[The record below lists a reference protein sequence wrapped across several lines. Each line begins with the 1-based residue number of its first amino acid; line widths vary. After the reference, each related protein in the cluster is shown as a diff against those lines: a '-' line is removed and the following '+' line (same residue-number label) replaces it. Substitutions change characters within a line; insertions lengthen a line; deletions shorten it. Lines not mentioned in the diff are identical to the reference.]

1 MLKNIILGI
10 IVSLNCT
17 LVFAGVDELDQ
28 DKANQ
33 ALQGTVVMRIDQR
46 TGTLSMAQV
55 ENVVTSKAEALV
67 LAKGNFQAVPNEKIR
82 SELDREAG
90 ASSWYWYYP
99 GYSNGY
105 GYNYGYNNAYYYYYG
120 NCYNPW
126 YSYSSG
132 YYSYYYYNRYSY
144 YYR

>member
-1 MLKNIILGI
+1 MLKNILLTA
-10 IVSLNCT
+10 VLSFSYMSA
-17 LVFAGVDELDQ
+17 FAGTDELDQ

-33 ALQGTVVMRIDQR
+33 SIQGTVVLRVDQR
-46 TGTLSMAQV
+46 NGEMAMV
-55 ENVVTSKAEALV
+55 KVDNVVATKSEAQGLVNSKYAAIP
-67 LAKGNFQAVPNEKIR
+67 KEKVR

-105 GYNYGYNNAYYYYYG
+105 GYGNAYYYYYG

-126 YSYSSG
+126 YSYSYG

-144 YYR
+144 YW

>member
-1 MLKNIILGI
+1 MLKNILLST
-10 IVSLNCT
+10 VLT
-17 LVFAGVDELDQ
+17 LSCGAAFASPDELDQ
-28 DKANQ
+28 DRTNQ
-33 ALQGTVVMRIDQR
+33 SIQGTVVLRVDQR
-46 TGTLSMAQV
+46 NGEMAMVQV
-55 ENVVTSKAEALV
+55 DNVVASKSEAQGLV
-67 LAKGNFQAVPNEKIR
+67 NSDFAAVPKEKIH

-105 GYNYGYNNAYYYYYG
+105 GYGGAYYNYYG

-126 YSYSSG
+126 YSYSYG

-144 YYR
+144 YW